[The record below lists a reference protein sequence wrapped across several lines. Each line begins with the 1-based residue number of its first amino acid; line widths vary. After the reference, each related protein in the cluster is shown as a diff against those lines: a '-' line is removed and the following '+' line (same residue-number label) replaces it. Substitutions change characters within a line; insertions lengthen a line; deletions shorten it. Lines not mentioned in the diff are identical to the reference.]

1 MVIAEWV
8 WHSEN
13 AASGSF
19 CSSGSVPYCTCK
31 LLQWGVWKLQAPAPQ
46 DRSPKGIVAT
56 ATAPSHKET
65 CVAISVQFKDLPK
78 TLLGCCHSFFWTFTY
93 KIQHTKSSISNSEN
107 HSWQYLEDLNQNNTA
122 GKGFQASWM
131 GQVTCLEVHCLKPFQ
146 LIHEIRANLL
156 PKSYKTLPWSEPCL
170 SLQHQLLPILP
181 QTVLQQ
187 HNCFLPHPVLF
198 LPFVLR
204 VTLSP
209 SPSVLSTLSPQ
220 PQHGQPIT
228 AFPGSTSPSRK
239 PLLLLRV
246 NWDTFFSV
254 PIVIWAP
261 AINAAS
267 IPSRL
272 WAMTAETCL
281 FNLTYTHVTLPF
293 VAWLLI
299 GGGFDAGLLVGWR
312 GTEKEVSPTG
322 LSGLILPLLSWHA
335 PDIKLELCVY
345 FAFWRLEPLLSTQF
359 LLCTFWLISDETS
372 FLMHFWPLFRS

>member
-156 PKSYKTLPWSEPCL
+156 PKSYKTPLVWALPISSAPALTHPASNCA
-170 SLQHQLLPILP
+170 SATQLLPTSPRAVSPLCP
-181 QTVLQQ
+181 EGHAVSFAFSAVYTV
-187 HNCFLPHPVLF
+187 PPTSAW
-198 LPFVLR
+198 P
-204 VTLSP
+204 T
-209 SPSVLSTLSPQ
+209 
-220 PQHGQPIT
+220 IT

-312 GTEKEVSPTG
+312 GTEKEVSPIG